1 MAADMRIWSAAR
13 RLSIGWAVLV
23 LILLPAWANASA
35 PAPAAALSPD
45 QRPTLVIVA
54 APKGL
59 TIVHHANP
67 LPEAEAEQLALNIG
81 LYAAVPIIRRLAR
94 DGWDPLPRAWQT
106 EQPDR
111 GFFADVSDALD
122 PAQQANWPWRA
133 LKIVNSTAEA
143 ETALA
148 QLSGQDAAIATFKC
162 ELEDQLHS
170 VQLIARANVK
180 LIRNAGTQA
189 QSGTQFNIRRYGSPI
204 AADWGR
210 PRKYAATFRSGGPLD
225 EEMNAAALDLSHAL
239 AVVIARLTT
248 PTTLDATNRH
258 FGDLTRK
265 PRCPK
270 CRPGD
275 PVIHEEPG
283 RVWVMPARLGATLLS
298 LPVG

>member
-1 MAADMRIWSAAR
+1 MTADMPTWSATR
-13 RLSIGWAVLV
+13 RISIGLAVLALV
-23 LILLPAWANASA
+23 LLSGWADASA
-35 PAPAAALSPD
+35 PGPAAALSPD

-54 APKGL
+54 APMAL

-67 LPEAEAEQLALNIG
+67 MPPAEAEQLALKIG

-111 GFFADVSDALD
+111 GFFAAVSAALD

-133 LKIVNSTAEA
+133 LKIVTSSAEA

-162 ELEDQLHS
+162 DLDDQLHA

-180 LIRNAGTQA
+180 LIRSAGTQA
-189 QSGTQFNIRRYGSPI
+189 QSGTQFNIRRYGNPI
-204 AADWGR
+204 VADWGS
-210 PRKYAATFRSGGPLD
+210 PRKYAVTFRSGGPLD
-225 EEMNAAALDLSHAL
+225 EEVSAAALDLSHAL

-248 PTTLDATNRH
+248 PTTLDAANRH

-265 PRCPK
+265 PRCPE

-283 RVWVMPARLGATLLS
+283 RVWVVPARLGATLLS
-298 LPVG
+298 LPVS